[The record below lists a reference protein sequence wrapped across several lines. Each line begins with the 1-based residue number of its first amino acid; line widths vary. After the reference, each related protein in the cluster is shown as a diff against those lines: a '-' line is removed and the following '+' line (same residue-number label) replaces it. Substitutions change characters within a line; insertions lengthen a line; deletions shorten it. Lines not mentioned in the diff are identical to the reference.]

1 MNNSIFDWENELEEL
16 KSIPLL
22 DGEEWDLMRKID
34 EESSKESRSIVV
46 VQLSHQDHST
56 KS

>member
-1 MNNSIFDWENELEEL
+1 MNNSAFNWKKELEEL

-34 EESSKESRSIVV
+34 EQSSKQSRSIVV
-46 VQLSHQDHST
+46 IQLSHQDHSA

>member
-1 MNNSIFDWENELEEL
+1 MNNSAFNWKKELEEL

-34 EESSKESRSIVV
+34 EQSSKESRSIVV
-46 VQLSHQDHST
+46 IQLSHQDHST

>member
-1 MNNSIFDWENELEEL
+1 MNNSIFDWKNELEEL

-34 EESSKESRSIVV
+34 EESSKESRTIVV
-46 VQLSHQDHST
+46 IQLSHQDHST

>member
-1 MNNSIFDWENELEEL
+1 MNNSIFDWKNELEEL

-34 EESSKESRSIVV
+34 NESSKESRTIVV
-46 VQLSHQDHST
+46 IQLSHQDHST

>member
-1 MNNSIFDWENELEEL
+1 MNNSIFDWKNELEEL

-34 EESSKESRSIVV
+34 QELSKESRTIVV
-46 VQLSHQDHST
+46 IQLSHQDHST

>member
-1 MNNSIFDWENELEEL
+1 MNNSIFDWKNELEEL

-34 EESSKESRSIVV
+34 EELSKESRTIVV
-46 VQLSHQDHST
+46 IQLSHQDHST